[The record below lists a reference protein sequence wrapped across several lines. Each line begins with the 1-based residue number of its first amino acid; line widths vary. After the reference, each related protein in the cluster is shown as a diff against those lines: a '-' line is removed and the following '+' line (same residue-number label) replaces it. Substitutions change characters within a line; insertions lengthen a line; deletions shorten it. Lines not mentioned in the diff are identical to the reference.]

1 MVKDDVIIKV
11 TNDMAMVLTNYQLE
25 KLKEALNSNLEKIEM
40 SVITDEEEKQKEK
53 NTNENYI
60 NMFISAKEVE
70 GCSIRTIKY
79 YREIIERMIDTL
91 DKAIKSPKEDILSA
105 PLALA

>member
-25 KLKEALNSNLEKIEM
+25 KLKEVLNSNLEKIEM

-60 NMFISAKEVE
+60 NMFISAYISKR
-70 GCSIRTIKY
+70 SR
-79 YREIIERMIDTL
+79 RMFYKN
-91 DKAIKSPKEDILSA
+91 DKVL
-105 PLALA
+105 

>member
-1 MVKDDVIIKV
+1 MVKNDVIIKI

-53 NTNENYI
+53 KTKEQLDKYIANIYNYPH
-60 NMFISAKEVE
+60 NQQEVE
-70 GCSIRTIKY
+70 
-79 YREIIERMIDTL
+79 
-91 DKAIKSPKEDILSA
+91 
-105 PLALA
+105 

>member
-1 MVKDDVIIKV
+1 MKKK
-11 TNDMAMVLTNYQLE
+11 N
-25 KLKEALNSNLEKIEM
+25 KKK
-40 SVITDEEEKQKEK
+40 KKKK

-91 DKAIKSPKEDILSA
+91 DKAIKDITTEEIKK
-105 PLALA
+105 PEALGMSLRLPVLC